1 MPKIL
6 ARFLPFALLFLSPL
20 SVAEETSVEPIHPL
34 LSNKFSASIGAFV
47 HDKSVGIGVDGSLD
61 IDVDEIEFDDQWKL
75 KSNEASASLD
85 FRWRFGKKWSV
96 AGQFFDSSDSS
107 RAILDEDVEWGDY
120 TFKEGTNV
128 GAGVGLTV
136 ARVFFGRKFLE
147 GHNHEFG
154 AGIGVHWLEIEA
166 FIDGEAYVND
176 QSTGY
181 LRERVSAG
189 APLPN
194 IGAWYL
200 HAFSPE
206 WLVSAR
212 FDWLDASIDKYSGR
226 LINSSLG
233 INYQP
238 FDHVGFGL
246 AYQVFDL
253 DVDVDNSD
261 WNGSAALRYSGPFL
275 SIVGTW

>member
-1 MPKIL
+1 MPRIDM
-6 ARFLPFALLFLSPL
+6 RFLPFVLLFLSSQSL
-20 SVAEETSVEPIHPL
+20 AQENTIEPIHPL
-34 LSNKFSASIGAFV
+34 LANTFSASIGAFV
-47 HDKSVGIGVDGSLD
+47 HDKTVGVRVDGSLE
-61 IDVDEIEFDDQWKL
+61 IDLDEVEFNDQWKL
-75 KSNEASASLD
+75 DSNEASASLD
-85 FRWRFGKKWSV
+85 IRWRFGKKWSV
-96 AGQFFDSSDSS
+96 AGQYFESSDSS
-107 RAILDEDVEWGDY
+107 RAILEEDIQWGDY
-120 TFKEGTNV
+120 VFREGTNV

-136 ARVFFGRKFLE
+136 ARVFFGRKFHE

-166 FIDGEAYVND
+166 FVDGEAYVND
-176 QSTGY
+176 ESSGY

-194 IGAWYL
+194 IGAWYM

-226 LINSSLG
+226 LINTSLG

-253 DVDVDNSD
+253 DVDVDDSD
-261 WNGSAALRYSGPFL
+261 WHGSVDLRYSGPFI
-275 SIVGTW
+275 SITGTW